1 LHNPGKILTSLGETG
16 QIPSALK
23 GLNPKTETL
32 YGIITM
38 GLSHQAGLSMNLR
51 EARLKP
57 EFAAEYPGLE
67 PAVWMSATELAGKL
81 IDRARTRRKEG
92 RYTRTFDPTHF
103 EFRGGSTIP
112 RWPRDRTRSTDPQH
126 QPLAENQ
133 AESRG

>member
-1 LHNPGKILTSLGETG
+1 VTIE
-16 QIPSALK
+16 
-23 GLNPKTETL
+23 
-32 YGIITM
+32 
-38 GLSHQAGLSMNLR
+38 GLSHQSGLVMTAR

-57 EFAAEYPGLE
+57 EFAEEYPGLE

-126 QPLAENQ
+126 EPLAENQ